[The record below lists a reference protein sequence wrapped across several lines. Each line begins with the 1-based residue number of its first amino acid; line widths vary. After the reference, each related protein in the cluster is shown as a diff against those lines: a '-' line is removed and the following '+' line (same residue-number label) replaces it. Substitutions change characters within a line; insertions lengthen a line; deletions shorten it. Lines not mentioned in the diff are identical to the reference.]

1 MNPEVIDQLIIK
13 ENWELI
19 GTGQNKTIKAFGQSF
34 PYTHPANIYL
44 KLYRTETNPDL
55 KFRYMKSVR
64 GYLWPKRIWHYWT
77 ERRYRAHCAHWNYI
91 SLAGGASTAKSTDT
105 AEILIIFW
113 LANPKHRG
121 VIVAS
126 TTLESIQARIWGYVI
141 KLLKESVI
149 PVTYQ
154 YLGGQ
159 VPKILY
165 PEDGRGK
172 GKDTIHGIFC
182 VAAKKGDDDQTI
194 NSWIGR
200 HPDEALMVVLDECT
214 DMPTALSKAFT
225 NLDSSAKPF
234 QLWGIGNSNS
244 KFDLHGALSTPKIGW
259 ANIDPMKMTQ
269 WETTQKNGVCLFFS
283 CYESPAIFETDERR
297 KKELSMFLITQEQI
311 AEKEKKLGKNGEQFW
326 RFVLGFWKG
335 STTEDTVVS
344 AEFMNSYDI
353 TKNAEF
359 SGLWPLVTVGGLDP
373 AFSVGGDKCLLRL
386 AVLGVDVSGKV
397 VLDFR
402 GEALKYEIKISAI
415 GEASEMQVA
424 DQAKAILEEKRCDLR
439 NVAFDGNGQGRALGS
454 LVQLKMGSMWPPIKI
469 YSVRSGSQPSN
480 SFDVVIRD
488 SYQLWFAIREFI
500 EHGQIKG
507 LDVEALQQ
515 FTSRITTRTDSG
527 KIKLE
532 SKAEYKRRLATI
544 DPRMAHSPDDAD
556 VVALC
561 VQAAIIQFG
570 FAPGQRRD
578 VGPERSFAADKF
590 AAYQREVALQEEN
603 HSKRPES
610 ISAGFKTP
618 MSALL
623 EYKRP
628 FT

>member
-1 MNPEVIDQLIIK
+1 M
-13 ENWELI
+13 
-19 GTGQNKTIKAFGQSF
+19 KAA
-34 PYTHPANIYL
+34 H
-44 KLYRTETNPDL
+44 D
-55 KFRYMKSVR
+55 
-64 GYLWPKRIWHYWT
+64 YLWPKTIWHYWT
-77 ERRYRAHCAHWNYI
+77 ERRFKKHCEHWNYI
-91 SLAGGASTAKSTDT
+91 SLAGGASCAKSYDV
-105 AEILIIFW
+105 AKIIILFW

-126 TTLESIQARIWGYVI
+126 TTLESIQARIWGYVV
-141 KLLKESVI
+141 KLLKESAV

-165 PEDGRGK
+165 PENGRGK

-214 DMPTALSKAFT
+214 DMPVALSKAFT

-234 QLWGIGNSNS
+234 QLWAIGNSNS
-244 KFDLHGALSTPKIGW
+244 KFDLHGSLSTPKIGW
-259 ANIDPMKMTQ
+259 TRIDPMKMTE
-269 WETTQKNGVCLFFS
+269 WETTQKNGICLFFS
-283 CYESPAIFETDERR
+283 CYESPAIYENDLIR
-297 KKELSMFLITQEQI
+297 KNLLRVFLLSSEQI
-311 AEKEKKLGKNGEQFW
+311 AEKEKKLGKNSEMFW

-344 AEFMNSYDI
+344 AEFMEAYDI

-359 SGLWPLVTVGGLDP
+359 SGLWPLVTVAGLDP

-386 AVLGVDVSGKV
+386 GVLGVETSGKV

-402 GEALKYEIKISAI
+402 GESLKYEIKISAI
-415 GEASEMQVA
+415 GEASEIQIA
-424 DQAKAILEEKRCDLR
+424 DETKRILEEKRCELR
-439 NVAFDGNGQGRALGS
+439 NVCFDANGQGRALGS

-469 YSVRSGSQPSN
+469 YSVKTGSIPAN
-480 SFDVVIRD
+480 SFDVVIKD
-488 SYQLWFAIREFI
+488 YYQLWFCIREFI
-500 EHGQIKG
+500 ENGQIKG
-507 LDVEALQQ
+507 LDIEALQQ
-515 FTSRITTRTDSG
+515 FTSRITTRMDSG

-544 DPRMAHSPDDAD
+544 DPRLAHSPDDAD
-556 VVALC
+556 AVALC
-561 VQAAIIQFG
+561 LQAAIIQFG
-570 FAPGQRRD
+570 FAPGQKRD

-590 AAYQREVALQEEN
+590 SAWRREIELQEEN

-610 ISAGFKTP
+610 VSARFKSP
-618 MSALL
+618 MSTLL